1 MTSENFQRPPRYRN
15 ADQPTR
21 RDFIG
26 TIGRTMG
33 LAAASISSSS
43 LSGSPVLTAAG
54 GQSQARGSGA
64 TKFLGYVAFQDENRI
79 SIFTLD
85 KATGKLDWQEHI
97 KVEGG
102 PAPLTVDPARKF
114 LYVGHRGTDELS
126 SYRIDPRTG
135 GLSLIGTI
143 PLQGEPISVAT
154 DRTGRFL
161 LSVYFY
167 QSTVAVHAVSN
178 DGVITFPPVEW
189 RHSYHGPHGIVA
201 DRSNR
206 FVFVPHTADRGGPNA
221 IYQYKFDQNT
231 GRLTPNVPPRV
242 TLKEYLGPRH
252 VCLHPT
258 LDVLYSSDEQGS
270 STTAYAIDS
279 SAGTLTPF
287 QTITTLPQNFTTR
300 NLPSEVLITP
310 SGKFLYVANRGHDSI
325 AGFTVDPSTGR
336 LAANGWT
343 ATEPGPR
350 TFSLDPQGTFVIV
363 SGQQSGKVAS
373 YRINQETGKLTP
385 LQVYEGGKNPMWT
398 LITSLPG

>member
-1 MTSENFQRPPRYRN
+1 MTNENFQSLPRCRN
-15 ADQPTR
+15 ASQPTR
-21 RDFIG
+21 RDFVKTSALVAG
-26 TIGRTMG
+26 AG
-33 LAAASISSSS
+33 LAAASV
-43 LSGSPVLTAAG
+43 GSPILAAAG
-54 GQSQARGSGA
+54 GQSQAQVGGSRA
-64 TKFLGYVAFQDENRI
+64 NTFLGYVAFQDENRI

-85 KATGKLDWQEHI
+85 KATGKLDWQEHV
-97 KVEGG
+97 KVDGG
-102 PAPLTVDPARKF
+102 PAPLAVDPARKF
-114 LYVGHRGTDELS
+114 LYVGHRGTHELS

-167 QSTVAVHAVSN
+167 QSTVAVHSVSN
-178 DGVITFPPVEW
+178 DGVIAFPPVEW

-287 QTITTLPQNFTTR
+287 QTITTLPQNFTAR
-300 NLPSEVLITP
+300 NTPSEVLITP
-310 SGKFLYVANRGHDSI
+310 SGKFLYVANRGHNSI

-336 LAANGWT
+336 LAANGWA

-373 YRINQETGKLTP
+373 YRINQETGTLTP